1 MNLFVEVAS
10 HSLNKYG
17 EELCGDMVEVVRL
30 SDCTII
36 VLADGLGSG
45 VKANILSTLT
55 SKIAATML
63 KEGAN
68 LYDTVDTI
76 VNTLPICKI
85 RNIAY
90 STFTLIKI
98 YNNGDAYIAEYDS
111 PPIFI
116 IRNNEYLDF
125 PKKEMIIDSKRVLE
139 SNIKLRPGDLLTVVS
154 DGVIHAGLGEILN
167 LGWQWENVKD
177 YLERRSHQNMSA
189 QFIAKDLLE
198 VCFDLY
204 SGKPG
209 DDTTVVSVG
218 IKRPAYVDL
227 FTGPPKDK
235 SKDKYVIEQLM
246 KAKGKKVICG
256 GTAANIVQREL
267 NRELNRELKVNLE
280 LINTDLPPTATMEG
294 IDLITEGVLTLSR
307 ALDIIKS
314 CFNPSYKMEENKLIL
329 GKDAASLLVKVL
341 IECTHLN
348 IWVGSAMNP
357 AHQNPDLPVDLSIK
371 LKLVEELAEYM
382 KNLGKNVTINAI

>member
-1 MNLFVEVAS
+1 MSLFVEVAS

-17 EELCGDMVEVVRL
+17 EELCGDMVEIVRL

-76 VNTLPICKI
+76 VNTLPICKV

-116 IRNNEYLDF
+116 IRNNKYLDF
-125 PKKEMIIDSKRVLE
+125 HKKEIIIDSKRVLE
-139 SNIKLRPGDLLTVVS
+139 SNIKLKPGDLLTVVS

-177 YLERRSHQNMSA
+177 YLERRSHQNISA

-204 SGKPG
+204 AGKPG
-209 DDTTVVSVG
+209 DDTTVVSIG
-218 IKRPAYVDL
+218 IKKPAYVDL

-246 KAKGKKVICG
+246 NAKGKKVICG
-256 GTAANIVQREL
+256 GTAANILQREL
-267 NRELNRELKVNLE
+267 DRELKVNLE
-280 LINTDLPPTATMEG
+280 LISTDLPPTATMEG
-294 IDLITEGVLTLSR
+294 IDLITEGVLTLSC

-314 CFNPSYKMEENKLIL
+314 YSNPFHKIEENKLIL

-341 IECTHLN
+341 MECTHLN
-348 IWVGSAMNP
+348 IWAGSAMNP
-357 AHQNPDLPVDLSIK
+357 AHQNPNLPVDLSIK
-371 LKLVEELAEYM
+371 LKLVEELSEHM
-382 KNLGKNVTINAI
+382 RKLGKNVTVNRI

>member
-1 MNLFVEVAS
+1 MSLFVEVAS

-76 VNTLPICKI
+76 VNTLPICKV

-116 IRNNEYLDF
+116 IRNNKYLNF
-125 PKKEMIIDSKRVLE
+125 PKKEIIIDFKRVLE
-139 SNIKLRPGDLLTVVS
+139 SNIKLKPGDLLTVVS

-177 YLERRSHQNMSA
+177 YLERRSYQNMST

-204 SGKPG
+204 AGKPG

-218 IKRPAYVDL
+218 IKKPVYVDL

-235 SKDKYVIEQLM
+235 SKDKYVMEQLM
-246 KAKGKKVICG
+246 KGNGKKVICG

-267 NRELNRELKVNLE
+267 NRELKVNLD

-294 IDLITEGVLTLSR
+294 IDLITEGVLTLSC
-307 ALDIIKS
+307 ALDMIKS
-314 CFNPSYKMEENKLIL
+314 YSDPFYKLEENKLIL
-329 GKDAASLLVKVL
+329 KKDAASLLVKVL
-341 IECTHLN
+341 MECTHLN

-357 AHQNPDLPVDLSIK
+357 AHQNPNLPIDLSIK
-371 LKLVEELAEYM
+371 LKLVEELSEYM
-382 KNLGKNVTINAI
+382 KNLGKIVTVNSI

>member
-1 MNLFVEVAS
+1 MSLFVEVAS

-17 EELCGDMVEVVRL
+17 EELCGDMVEIVRL

-76 VNTLPICKI
+76 VNTLPICKV

-116 IRNNEYLDF
+116 IRNNKYLDF
-125 PKKEMIIDSKRVLE
+125 PKKEIIIDSKRVLE
-139 SNIKLRPGDLLTVVS
+139 SNIKLKPGDLLTVVS

-167 LGWQWENVKD
+167 LGWQWGNVKD
-177 YLERRSHQNMSA
+177 YLERRSHQNISA

-204 SGKPG
+204 AGKPG
-209 DDTTVVSVG
+209 DLS
-218 IKRPAYVDL
+218 
-227 FTGPPKDK
+227 
-235 SKDKYVIEQLM
+235 
-246 KAKGKKVICG
+246 
-256 GTAANIVQREL
+256 
-267 NRELNRELKVNLE
+267 
-280 LINTDLPPTATMEG
+280 LIH
-294 IDLITEGVLTLSR
+294 I
-307 ALDIIKS
+307 
-314 CFNPSYKMEENKLIL
+314 
-329 GKDAASLLVKVL
+329 
-341 IECTHLN
+341 
-348 IWVGSAMNP
+348 
-357 AHQNPDLPVDLSIK
+357 
-371 LKLVEELAEYM
+371 
-382 KNLGKNVTINAI
+382 

>member
-1 MNLFVEVAS
+1 MSLFVEVAF

-30 SDCTII
+30 SQCTII

-98 YNNGDAYIAEYDS
+98 YNNGDTYIAEYDS

-116 IRNNEYLDF
+116 IRDNKYLDF
-125 PKKEMIIDSKRVLE
+125 PKKEIIINSKKVLE
-139 SNIKLRPGDLLTVVS
+139 SNIKLKPGDFITVVS

-167 LGWQWENVKD
+167 LGWQWKNVKD
-177 YLERRSHQNMSA
+177 YLERRSYQDVSA

-198 VCFDLY
+198 VCWDLY
-204 SGKPG
+204 VGKPG
-209 DDTTVVSVG
+209 DDITVVSVD
-218 IKRPAYVDL
+218 IKEPAYVDL
-227 FTGPPKDK
+227 FTGPPKNK
-235 SKDKYVIEQLM
+235 TKDKYIATQLM
-246 KAKGKKVICG
+246 ESKGKKIICG
-256 GTAANIVQREL
+256 GTTSNIFQREL
-267 NRELNRELKVNLE
+267 NKSLKVNLE
-280 LINTDLPPTATMEG
+280 LINNNLPPTANMEG

-307 ALDIIKS
+307 VLEIIKS
-314 CFNPSYKMEENKLIL
+314 YSDPFCKIDSEDDLIL
-329 GKDAASLLVKVL
+329 GKDAACLLVKL
-341 IECTHLN
+341 LMECTHLN

-357 AHQNPDLPVDLSIK
+357 AHQNPNLPVDLSIK
-371 LKLVEELAEYM
+371 LKLVEELSEHM
-382 KNLGKNVTINAI
+382 RRLGKNVNVNEI

>member
-139 SNIKLRPGDLLTVVS
+139 SNIKLRPEDLLTVVS

-218 IKRPAYVDL
+218 IKKPAYVDL
-227 FTGPPKDK
+227 FTGPSKDK
-235 SKDKYVIEQLM
+235 SKDKYVIDQLM
-246 KAKGKKVICG
+246 KAKGKRVICG
-256 GTAANIVQREL
+256 GTAANIVQ
-267 NRELNRELKVNLE
+267 RELNRELKVNLE

-314 CFNPSYKMEENKLIL
+314 YFNPFYKMEENKLIL

-341 IECTHLN
+341 MECTHLN

-357 AHQNPDLPVDLSIK
+357 AHQNPNLPVDLSIK

>member
-1 MNLFVEVAS
+1 MSLFVEVAS

-76 VNTLPICKI
+76 VNTLPICKV

-98 YNNGDAYIAEYDS
+98 YNNGDAYISEYDS

-116 IRNNEYLDF
+116 IRNNKYLDF
-125 PKKEMIIDSKRVLE
+125 PKKEIIIDSKRVLE
-139 SNIKLRPGDLLTVVS
+139 SNIKLKHGDLLTVVS

-177 YLERRSHQNMSA
+177 YLERRSYQNMST

-204 SGKPG
+204 DGKPG

-218 IKRPAYVDL
+218 IKKPSYVDL

-246 KAKGKKVICG
+246 KGNGKKVICG

-267 NRELNRELKVNLE
+267 NRELKVNLD

-294 IDLITEGVLTLSR
+294 IDLITEGVLTLSS
-307 ALDIIKS
+307 ALDMIKNYS
-314 CFNPSYKMEENKLIL
+314 DPFYKLEENKLIL
-329 GKDAASLLVKVL
+329 KKDAASLLVKVL
-341 IECTHLN
+341 MECTHLN

-357 AHQNPDLPVDLSIK
+357 AHQNPNLPIDLSIK
-371 LKLVEELAEYM
+371 LKLVEELSEYM
-382 KNLGKNVTINAI
+382 KNLGKVVTVNAI

>member
-1 MNLFVEVAS
+1 MSLFVEVAS

-76 VNTLPICKI
+76 VNTLPICKV

-116 IRNNEYLDF
+116 IRNNKYLDF
-125 PKKEMIIDSKRVLE
+125 PKKEIIIDFKRVLE
-139 SNIKLRPGDLLTVVS
+139 SNIKLKPGDLLTVVS

-177 YLERRSHQNMSA
+177 YLERRSYQNMST

-204 SGKPG
+204 AGKPG

-218 IKRPAYVDL
+218 IKKPVYVDL

-246 KAKGKKVICG
+246 KGNGKKVICG

-267 NRELNRELKVNLE
+267 NRELKVNLD

-294 IDLITEGVLTLSR
+294 IDLITEGVLTLSC
-307 ALDIIKS
+307 ALDMIKS
-314 CFNPSYKMEENKLIL
+314 YSDPFYKLEENKLIL
-329 GKDAASLLVKVL
+329 KKDAASLLVKVL
-341 IECTHLN
+341 MECTHLN

-357 AHQNPDLPVDLSIK
+357 AHQNPNLPIDLSIK
-371 LKLVEELAEYM
+371 LKLVEELSEYM
-382 KNLGKNVTINAI
+382 KNLGKIVTVNAI

>member
-1 MNLFVEVAS
+1 MSLFVEVAS

-30 SDCTII
+30 LDCTII

-76 VNTLPICKI
+76 VNTLPICKV

-116 IRNNEYLDF
+116 IRNNKYLDF
-125 PKKEMIIDSKRVLE
+125 PKKEIIIDSKRVLE
-139 SNIKLRPGDLLTVVS
+139 SNIKLKPGDLLTVVS

-177 YLERRSHQNMSA
+177 YLERRSYQNMST

-204 SGKPG
+204 DGKPG

-218 IKRPAYVDL
+218 IKKPSYVDL

-246 KAKGKKVICG
+246 KGNGKKVICG
-256 GTAANIVQREL
+256 GTAANIVQK
-267 NRELNRELKVNLE
+267 ELNRELKVNLD

-294 IDLITEGVLTLSR
+294 IDLITEGVLTLSS
-307 ALDIIKS
+307 ALDMIKNYS
-314 CFNPSYKMEENKLIL
+314 DPFYKLEENKLIL
-329 GKDAASLLVKVL
+329 KKDAASLLVKVL
-341 IECTHLN
+341 MECTHLN

-357 AHQNPDLPVDLSIK
+357 AHQNPNLPIDLSIK
-371 LKLVEELAEYM
+371 LKLVEELSEYM
-382 KNLGKNVTINAI
+382 KNLGKVVTVNAI

>member
-1 MNLFVEVAS
+1 MSLFVEVAS
-10 HSLNKYG
+10 HSLNKHG
-17 EELCGDMVEVVRL
+17 EELCGDMVEIIRL

-76 VNTLPICKI
+76 VNTLPICKV

-98 YNNGDAYIAEYDS
+98 YNNGDTYIAEYDS

-116 IRNNEYLDF
+116 IRNNKYLDF
-125 PKKEMIIDSKRVLE
+125 AKKEIIIDSKKVLE
-139 SNIKLRPGDLLTVVS
+139 SNIKLKPGDLLTVVS

-167 LGWQWENVKD
+167 LGWQWDNVKD
-177 YLERRSHQNMSA
+177 YLERRSYQNMSA

-204 SGKPG
+204 GGKPG
-209 DDTTVVSVG
+209 DDTTVVSIG
-218 IKRPAYVDL
+218 IKKPVYVDL
-227 FTGPPKDK
+227 FTGPPKNET
-235 SKDKYVIEQLM
+235 KDKYVIDQLM

-267 NRELNRELKVNLE
+267 NRELKVNLD
-280 LINTDLPPTATMEG
+280 LINNELPPTATMEG
-294 IDLITEGVLTLSR
+294 IDLITEGVLTLSS
-307 ALDIIKS
+307 ALDIIKGYL
-314 CFNPSYKMEENKLIL
+314 NPFLKIEENKLIL
-329 GKDAASLLVKVL
+329 GKDGASLLVKL
-341 IECTHLN
+341 LMECTHLN

-357 AHQNPDLPVDLSIK
+357 AHQNPNLPVDLSIK
-371 LKLVEELAEYM
+371 LKLVEELSEHM
-382 KNLGKNVTINAI
+382 KKLGKNVIVTTV

>member
-1 MNLFVEVAS
+1 MSLFVEVAS

-76 VNTLPICKI
+76 VNTLPICKV

-116 IRNNEYLDF
+116 IRNNKYLDF
-125 PKKEMIIDSKRVLE
+125 PKKEIIIDFKRVLE
-139 SNIKLRPGDLLTVVS
+139 SNIKLKPGDLLTVVS

-177 YLERRSHQNMSA
+177 YLERRSYQNMST

-204 SGKPG
+204 AGKPG

-218 IKRPAYVDL
+218 IKKPVYVDL

-246 KAKGKKVICG
+246 KGNGKKVICG

-267 NRELNRELKVNLE
+267 NRKLKVNLD

-294 IDLITEGVLTLSR
+294 IDLITEGVLTLSC
-307 ALDIIKS
+307 ALDMIKS
-314 CFNPSYKMEENKLIL
+314 YSDPFYKLEENKLIL
-329 GKDAASLLVKVL
+329 KKDAASLLVKVL
-341 IECTHLN
+341 MECTHLN

-357 AHQNPDLPVDLSIK
+357 AHQNPNLPIDLSIK
-371 LKLVEELAEYM
+371 LKLVEELSEYM
-382 KNLGKNVTINAI
+382 KNLGKIVTVNSI

>member
-1 MNLFVEVAS
+1 MSLFVEVAS

-76 VNTLPICKI
+76 VNTLPICKV

-116 IRNNEYLDF
+116 IRNNKYLDF
-125 PKKEMIIDSKRVLE
+125 PKKEIIIDFKRVLE
-139 SNIKLRPGDLLTVVS
+139 SNIKLKPGDLLTVVS

-177 YLERRSHQNMSA
+177 YLERRSYQNMST

-204 SGKPG
+204 AGKPG

-218 IKRPAYVDL
+218 IKKPVYVDL

-246 KAKGKKVICG
+246 KGNGKKVICG

-267 NRELNRELKVNLE
+267 NRELKVNLD

-294 IDLITEGVLTLSR
+294 IDLITEGVLTLSC
-307 ALDIIKS
+307 ALDMIKS
-314 CFNPSYKMEENKLIL
+314 YSDPFYKLEENKLIL
-329 GKDAASLLVKVL
+329 KKDAASLLVKVL
-341 IECTHLN
+341 MECTHLN

-357 AHQNPDLPVDLSIK
+357 AHQNPNLPIDLSIK
-371 LKLVEELAEYM
+371 LKLVEELSEYM
-382 KNLGKNVTINAI
+382 KNLGKIVTVNSI

>member
-1 MNLFVEVAS
+1 MSLFVEVAS

-76 VNTLPICKI
+76 VNTLPICKV

-116 IRNNEYLDF
+116 IRNNKYLDS
-125 PKKEMIIDSKRVLE
+125 PKKEIIIDSKRVLE
-139 SNIKLRPGDLLTVVS
+139 SNIKLKPGDLLTVVS

-177 YLERRSHQNMSA
+177 YLERRSYQNMST

-204 SGKPG
+204 AGKPG

-218 IKRPAYVDL
+218 IKKPSYVDL

-246 KAKGKKVICG
+246 KGNGKKVICG

-267 NRELNRELKVNLE
+267 NRELKVNLD

-294 IDLITEGVLTLSR
+294 IDLITEGVLTLSC
-307 ALDIIKS
+307 ALDMIKS
-314 CFNPSYKMEENKLIL
+314 YSDLFYKLEENKLIL
-329 GKDAASLLVKVL
+329 KKDAASLLVKVL
-341 IECTHLN
+341 MECTHLN

-357 AHQNPDLPVDLSIK
+357 AHQNPNLPIDLSIK
-371 LKLVEELAEYM
+371 LKLVEELSEYM
-382 KNLGKNVTINAI
+382 KNLGKIVTVNAI

>member
-1 MNLFVEVAS
+1 MSLFVEVAS

-76 VNTLPICKI
+76 VNTLPICKV

-116 IRNNEYLDF
+116 IRNNKYLDF
-125 PKKEMIIDSKRVLE
+125 PKKEIIIDSKRVLE
-139 SNIKLRPGDLLTVVS
+139 SNIKLKPGDLLTVVS

-177 YLERRSHQNMSA
+177 YLERRSYQNMST

-204 SGKPG
+204 DGKPG

-218 IKRPAYVDL
+218 IKKPVYVDL

-246 KAKGKKVICG
+246 KGNGKKVICG

-267 NRELNRELKVNLE
+267 NRELKVNLD

-294 IDLITEGVLTLSR
+294 IDLITEGVLTLSC
-307 ALDIIKS
+307 ALDMIKS
-314 CFNPSYKMEENKLIL
+314 YSDPFYKLEENKLIL
-329 GKDAASLLVKVL
+329 KKDAASLLVKVL
-341 IECTHLN
+341 MECTHLN

-357 AHQNPDLPVDLSIK
+357 AHQNPNLPIDLSIK
-371 LKLVEELAEYM
+371 LKLVEELSEYM
-382 KNLGKNVTINAI
+382 KNLGKIVTVNSI

>member
-1 MNLFVEVAS
+1 MNLFVEVSS

-125 PKKEMIIDSKRVLE
+125 LKR
-139 SNIKLRPGDLLTVVS
+139 ND
-154 DGVIHAGLGEILN
+154 
-167 LGWQWENVKD
+167 
-177 YLERRSHQNMSA
+177 
-189 QFIAKDLLE
+189 
-198 VCFDLY
+198 
-204 SGKPG
+204 
-209 DDTTVVSVG
+209 
-218 IKRPAYVDL
+218 
-227 FTGPPKDK
+227 
-235 SKDKYVIEQLM
+235 
-246 KAKGKKVICG
+246 
-256 GTAANIVQREL
+256 
-267 NRELNRELKVNLE
+267 NR
-280 LINTDLPPTATMEG
+280 
-294 IDLITEGVLTLSR
+294 
-307 ALDIIKS
+307 
-314 CFNPSYKMEENKLIL
+314 F
-329 GKDAASLLVKVL
+329 
-341 IECTHLN
+341 
-348 IWVGSAMNP
+348 
-357 AHQNPDLPVDLSIK
+357 
-371 LKLVEELAEYM
+371 
-382 KNLGKNVTINAI
+382 

>member
-1 MNLFVEVAS
+1 MSLFVEVAS

-30 SDCTII
+30 LDCTII

-76 VNTLPICKI
+76 VNTLPICKV

-116 IRNNEYLDF
+116 IRNNKYLDF
-125 PKKEMIIDSKRVLE
+125 PKKEIIIDSKRVLE
-139 SNIKLRPGDLLTVVS
+139 SNIKLKPGDLLTVVS

-177 YLERRSHQNMSA
+177 YLERRSYQNMST

-204 SGKPG
+204 AGKPG

-218 IKRPAYVDL
+218 IKKPVYVDL

-246 KAKGKKVICG
+246 KGNGKKVICG

-267 NRELNRELKVNLE
+267 NRELKVNLD
-280 LINTDLPPTATMEG
+280 LINTDLPPPTATMEG
-294 IDLITEGVLTLSR
+294 IDLITEGVLTLSC
-307 ALDIIKS
+307 ALDMIKS
-314 CFNPSYKMEENKLIL
+314 YSDPFYKLEENKLIL
-329 GKDAASLLVKVL
+329 KKDAAYLLVKVL
-341 IECTHLN
+341 MECTHLN

-357 AHQNPDLPVDLSIK
+357 AHQNPNLPIDLSIK
-371 LKLVEELAEYM
+371 LKLVEELSEYM
-382 KNLGKNVTINAI
+382 KNLGKIVTVNAI